1 MKLKLVLVAVVLALA
16 SAAPMARDDRSSTH
30 WVATWSAA
38 PMPPGSTFSAPT
50 TLENQTIRHIVRIS
64 VGGRRVRVRLSN
76 AFGKTPLRIG
86 AARVALHDQNAAT
99 VAGSD
104 RPLAFSGHPSVTIP
118 AGAVALSD
126 PVSLEVATHGRLAV
140 SLYVPGN
147 TGPAT
152 YHEVSQQTSYISG
165 PGDFTDAVEMPFER
179 ATVSRFFLSVVEVS
193 ARDDVRAIVALGD
206 SITAGA
212 RSGVDTYRTWPDQLS
227 TRINSQY
234 SPFRLA
240 VVNQGV
246 GCGRLL
252 FDQCGQNGAARFD
265 RDVLAVSGVRHVVV
279 ALGLNDISIPVI
291 FNRPAELVTAAEII
305 AGLQQLIERAH
316 EQGVAIYGATI
327 TPVGSSIFPG
337 FFTPENEAKRQEVNR
352 WIRTS
357 GAWDGVIDFDRAVRD
372 PEQPTRLLPAYAS
385 DDGVHPNA
393 AGYQAMAN
401 AIDLWLFIR

>member
-337 FFTPENEAKRQEVNR
+337 FFTPENEAKR
-352 WIRTS
+352 
-357 GAWDGVIDFDRAVRD
+357 
-372 PEQPTRLLPAYAS
+372 
-385 DDGVHPNA
+385 
-393 AGYQAMAN
+393 
-401 AIDLWLFIR
+401 